1 MPNKIR
7 KRTDEKL
14 ISRIYRK
21 TRIRKK
27 IEGTALKPRMSVF
40 KSAKHFTVQFID
52 DKNGH
57 TLAHF
62 TTMSKDLRGKV
73 KANIEGAKEF
83 GKLVAE
89 TAQKSNIKQVVF
101 DRNGY
106 RYHGA
111 IKALA
116 ETARTNGLEF

>member
-1 MPNKIR
+1 MPSKIR

-14 ISRIYRK
+14 TARIYRK
-21 TRIRKK
+21 NRIRKK
-27 IEGTALKPRMSVF
+27 IQGTAQKPRMSVF
-40 KSAKHFTVQFID
+40 KSAKHFSVQFID
-52 DKNGH
+52 DSSGH

-62 TTMSKDLRGKV
+62 TTMSKDLRGKF
-73 KANIEGAKEF
+73 KANIEGAKVF
-83 GKLVAE
+83 GKHVAE
-89 TAQKSNIKQVVF
+89 IATKSNIKQVVF

-111 IKALA
+111 IKVLA